1 LASSRKV
8 SLEAA
13 KVERAWAVVSAHR
26 DGMSIRKTAEPIG
39 LSATRVHQLVA
50 SPDAAGWEARL
61 DVLRTHGPGRHPRTH
76 PRTHPMTPP
85 RVTSLRSDL
94 PPRKLSR
101 RPSIKSM
108 ISVSQD
114 ALTGVRLKC
123 S

>member
-1 LASSRKV
+1 LVMGQRSVRKV

-76 PRTHPMTPP
+76 PMTPP

-108 ISVSQD
+108 ISGVSGCFD
-114 ALTGVRLKC
+114 RGA